1 MISKNFNDKEID
13 NDYEIV
19 NILEEG
25 IIQKI
30 ILSKNKKSQ
39 NHILIKLI
47 DLKKL
52 DKDGITMMSEEGK
65 LVSELAHPNI
75 TNFISFKIIN
85 DRAYIIMD
93 YIDGVTLQ
101 NKINEFKKEKKNFS
115 EMDILNYIIE
125 ISEGIKFIN
134 DTGIVHR
141 LLKPKKIFLT
151 KDNHIKL
158 SDFGFA
164 SILEEQYK
172 SDKIDK
178 ENIIYYSPEL
188 LNEEISDFT
197 SDAWN
202 IGIILY
208 ELTQLKHPFDDNN
221 IDKIMENIS
230 NGKYHSLT
238 NNNYSN
244 DLLQLIEN
252 LLIVNPEERYEIMDI
267 INECELIKLK
277 NILGPNSK

>member
-19 NILEEG
+19 NVLEEG

-151 KDNHIKL
+151 QDNHIKL

-178 ENIIYYSPEL
+178 ENICWL
-188 LNEEISDFT
+188 R
-197 SDAWN
+197 
-202 IGIILY
+202 
-208 ELTQLKHPFDDNN
+208 LK
-221 IDKIMENIS
+221 
-230 NGKYHSLT
+230 
-238 NNNYSN
+238 
-244 DLLQLIEN
+244 
-252 LLIVNPEERYEIMDI
+252 
-267 INECELIKLK
+267 
-277 NILGPNSK
+277 

>member
-1 MISKNFNDKEID
+1 MN
-13 NDYEIV
+13 
-19 NILEEG
+19 
-25 IIQKI
+25 
-30 ILSKNKKSQ
+30 
-39 NHILIKLI
+39 
-47 DLKKL
+47 LKK
-52 DKDGITMMSEEGK
+52 KR
-65 LVSELAHPNI
+65 
-75 TNFISFKIIN
+75 KIFLKW
-85 DRAYIIMD
+85 
-93 YIDGVTLQ
+93 T
-101 NKINEFKKEKKNFS
+101 F
-115 EMDILNYIIE
+115 YIIE

-188 LNEEISDFT
+188 LNEEISDLT

-208 ELTQLKHPFDDNN
+208 YLMLKR
-221 IDKIMENIS
+221 
-230 NGKYHSLT
+230 
-238 NNNYSN
+238 
-244 DLLQLIEN
+244 N
-252 LLIVNPEERYEIMDI
+252 LL
-267 INECELIKLK
+267 LK
-277 NILGPNSK
+277 QKFN

>member
-1 MISKNFNDKEID
+1 
-13 NDYEIV
+13 
-19 NILEEG
+19 
-25 IIQKI
+25 
-30 ILSKNKKSQ
+30 
-39 NHILIKLI
+39 
-47 DLKKL
+47 
-52 DKDGITMMSEEGK
+52 
-65 LVSELAHPNI
+65 
-75 TNFISFKIIN
+75 
-85 DRAYIIMD
+85 
-93 YIDGVTLQ
+93 
-101 NKINEFKKEKKNFS
+101 
-115 EMDILNYIIE
+115 MDILNYIIE

-172 SDKIDK
+172 SDKIEK

-188 LNEEISDFT
+188 LNEEMSDFT

-208 ELTQLKHPFDDNN
+208 YLTQLKHPFDDNN

-252 LLIVNPEERYEIMDI
+252 LLLVNPEERYEIIDI

>member
-65 LVSELAHPNI
+65 LVSELEHPNI
-75 TNFISFKIIN
+75 TNFHNFKIIN
-85 DRAYIIMD
+85 EQAYIIMD
-93 YIDGVTLQ
+93 YVDGGNLI
-101 NKINEFKKEKKNFS
+101 NKINEYKKEKKYFS
-115 EMDILNYIIE
+115 EMEILNYIIE
-125 ISEGIKFIN
+125 ISEGLKFIN

-141 LLKPKKIFLT
+141 LLKPKGIFLT

-164 SILEEQYK
+164 KMLEDQSK
-172 SDKIDK
+172 SAEIDK
-178 ENIIYYSPEL
+178 ENLMYFCPEL
-188 LNEEISDFT
+188 INEENYDIRSD
-197 SDAWN
+197 SWN

-208 ELTQLKHPFDDNN
+208 YLTQLNHPFYDEIVD
-221 IDKIMENIS
+221 NIS
-230 NGKYHSLT
+230 QNISKGKYHPLV
-238 NNNYSN
+238 NKNYSE
-244 DLLQLIEN
+244 DLLDLIEN
-252 LLIVNPEERYEIMDI
+252 LLIVDPDERYEIIDI
-267 INECELIKLK
+267 INECEVIKLK